1 MNKDEVYAAPLP
13 EVMDFSFDARVADVF
28 ENMINRSVPGYAFM
42 LDLVG
47 VVCTLYSQPNTNCY
61 DLGCSL
67 GASTLMIR
75 HHVPAGCHV
84 IGVDNS
90 HAMVERCRANINR
103 DHSEASVEIREESV
117 QDTQFSNASI
127 VVLNFTLQFVPPA
140 ERQQL
145 LNDIAAGMI
154 PGGALIL
161 AEKVSLPEAQGGPDI
176 ITLHEA
182 FKRYQGYSDLEI
194 SQKRSALENVMIP
207 DSIATHRERLAQA
220 GFAESAE
227 LSRCLN
233 FVSILAVR

>member
-1 MNKDEVYAAPLP
+1 MKKDDVYAAPLQ
-13 EVMDFSFDARVADVF
+13 EVSDFSFDARVADVF

-42 LDLVG
+42 LDLIG
-47 VVCTLYSQPNTNCY
+47 VVSTRYARPGTNCY

-84 IGVDNS
+84 IGIDNS
-90 HAMVERCRANINR
+90 VAMVERCRANVSR
-103 DHSEASVEIREESV
+103 DHSEASVDIRQESI
-117 QDTQFSNASI
+117 QETQFSNASV
-127 VVLNFTLQFVPPA
+127 VVLNFTLQFIPPA

-145 LNDIAAGMI
+145 LCDIHTGMI

-161 AEKVSLPEAQGGPDI
+161 AEKVSLSEEEAGAS
-176 ITLHEA
+176 ITSLHED

-194 SQKRSALENVMIP
+194 AQKRTALENVMIP
-207 DSIATHRERLAQA
+207 DSIATHRRRLAQA
-220 GFAESAE
+220 GFTQTAE

-233 FVSILAVR
+233 FASLLAIA